1 MIRLN
6 VGVRL
11 LSLLQ
16 IYKICEEKDM
26 VPEMVWTRSRMGD
39 NKGALYLII
48 DRLGDVNRVG
58 RHMDCWV
65 VELNLAPRLLILPR
79 RERTTTSGRIS

>member
-1 MIRLN
+1 
-6 VGVRL
+6 
-11 LSLLQ
+11 
-16 IYKICEEKDM
+16 M

-58 RHMDCWV
+58 HGSWS
-65 VELNLAPRLLILPR
+65 
-79 RERTTTSGRIS
+79 SGWWY